1 MYQDEYAIVLT
12 SPSTAYTVHVANLG
26 ETVKNTTSTKVSQ
39 QPNVGIF
46 YQPQNSSVWQPS
58 VEKQMMFKIN
68 RCNFDTGSH
77 SVYLSSGSES
87 LSGNTSTINYDVFK
101 LSTSELTFSNTSIGF
116 SYKGI
121 DESKTVNSDST
132 RTSQIDS
139 SFTSF
144 SANRNIT
151 LAAQK
156 KVVAP
161 ISTTGPLTYSANNYY
176 LRPVLTSNDSKISPA
191 IDNSRIN
198 LITVENLINR
208 GSFANSDVVISAAGT
223 GYSAGTFDISGTG
236 GSGGVVTTT
245 VSGTGAITSA
255 YISSAGSGYYE
266 DAAITLSGGTAGSI
280 TISTELGATGGNAK
294 SKYISRR
301 VTLEDTFDAQ
311 DLKVFLN
318 AYKPKDTDI
327 KVYYKVH
334 NAEDP
339 EDFEDKPYTMFTQ
352 ETDANLISANE
363 SDIKSYVF
371 RTSANNISYTS
382 NSITYD
388 KFKTFAIKIV
398 LGSASTAIIPK
409 VKDMKAIALD
419 F

>member
-1 MYQDEYAIVLT
+1 
-12 SPSTAYTVHVANLG
+12 
-26 ETVKNTTSTKVSQ
+26 
-39 QPNVGIF
+39 
-46 YQPQNSSVWQPS
+46 
-58 VEKQMMFKIN
+58 MFRVN
-68 RCNFDTGSH
+68 RCEFDTGSH
-77 SVYLSSGSES
+77 SVYLSSKANP
-87 LSGNTSTINYDVFK
+87 LSGNTSGINYDVFK
-101 LSTSELTFSNTSIGF
+101 LSTSELNFSNTSIAYSF
-116 SYKGI
+116 KGI

-139 SFTSF
+139 DWTSF
-144 SANRNIT
+144 SANKNIT

-161 ISTTGPLTYSANNYY
+161 NATTGPVTYAANNYY
-176 LRPVLTSNDSKISPA
+176 VRAIMTSNDSKISPA
-191 IDNSRIN
+191 IDLGRLN
-198 LITVENLINR
+198 LITTENLINR
-208 GSFANSDVVISAAGT
+208 GSFANSDVVISANGT
-223 GYSAGTFDISGTG
+223 GYSAGTFAISGTG
-236 GSGGVVTTT
+236 GSSGVVTIT
-245 VSGTGAITSA
+245 VDSGKIETA
-255 YISSAGSGYYE
+255 YISTAGSGYYE
-266 DAAITLSGGTAGSI
+266 DATVTLTGGTAGSI
-280 TISTELGATGGNAK
+280 TISNELSSSGGNTK

-371 RTSANNISYTS
+371 RTSANNITYTS
-382 NSITYD
+382 SNVTYD

>member
-1 MYQDEYAIVLT
+1 M
-12 SPSTAYTVHVANLG
+12 N
-26 ETVKNTTSTKVSQ
+26 
-39 QPNVGIF
+39 
-46 YQPQNSSVWQPS
+46 
-58 VEKQMMFKIN
+58 
-68 RCNFDTGSH
+68 
-77 SVYLSSGSES
+77 
-87 LSGNTSTINYDVFK
+87 
-101 LSTSELTFSNTSIGF
+101 FSNTSIAY

-121 DESKTVNSDST
+121 DESKTVTSDST

-139 SFTSF
+139 DYTSF
-144 SANRNIT
+144 SANKNIT
-151 LAAQK
+151 LSAQK
-156 KVVAP
+156 KTVAP
-161 ISTTGPLTYSANNYY
+161 NSTTGPVTYAANNYY
-176 LRPVLTSNDSKISPA
+176 LRAIMTSNDSKISPA
-191 IDNSRIN
+191 IDLGRLN
-198 LITVENLINR
+198 LITTENKVNR
-208 GSFANSDVVISAAGT
+208 GSFANSDVVISANGS
-223 GYSAGTFDISGTG
+223 GYSAGTFAISGTG
-236 GSGGVVTTT
+236 GTGGVVTITED
-245 VSGTGAITSA
+245 SGAIATA
-255 YISSAGSGYYE
+255 YISTAGSGYYE
-266 DAAITLSGGTAGSI
+266 DATITLTGGTAGSV
-280 TISTELGATGGNAK
+280 TISNELSASGGNAL

-311 DLKVFLN
+311 DLKVFIN

-339 EDFEDKPYTMFTQ
+339 EDFEDKSYVMFSQ

-371 RTSANNISYTS
+371 RTSANNITYTS
-382 NSITYD
+382 SNVTYD

>member
-1 MYQDEYAIVLT
+1 M
-12 SPSTAYTVHVANLG
+12 
-26 ETVKNTTSTKVSQ
+26 
-39 QPNVGIF
+39 
-46 YQPQNSSVWQPS
+46 
-58 VEKQMMFKIN
+58 
-68 RCNFDTGSH
+68 
-77 SVYLSSGSES
+77 
-87 LSGNTSTINYDVFK
+87 
-101 LSTSELTFSNTSIGF
+101 TFSNTSIGF

-161 ISTTGPLTYSANNYY
+161 IATTGPVTYSANNYY
-176 LRPVLTSNDSKISPA
+176 LRAVLTSNDSKISPA
-191 IDNSRIN
+191 IDTSRIN
-198 LITVENLINR
+198 LITVEILINR